1 MSIKRLVRFKHRFLF
16 LFALASVLTVISG
29 VYFIRFL
36 AKPNTG
42 LVVNYPEVINLEGKI
57 IFSPKTPFSPAVAS
71 GMKANTDQIISI
83 NGQVVKTI
91 RDVVEADASI
101 WRFDPIP
108 VEIVRNNVLEQT
120 ILITPAVTLT
130 RLDWVFALI
139 FCIALAFTSFYLI
152 IHLPEDTAS
161 NFIALAALFYLVFT
175 ALKPFYY
182 ESFFSN
188 LLVHVG
194 RLTPWLMVFFGMYF
208 PTAKGKVWL
217 RRTVVFSILA
227 LSLVYIGIRMV
238 YFQFWATSGLET
250 WLIRYR
256 FLGKLHNIADG
267 IAFLIYAVLLLGSY
281 FKNPHLKEK
290 RQIEWILAGFLIG
303 IPPYFFLDQLPIIL
317 GGAHGLRISM
327 GNFANLFLSFVP
339 LFFIVGLLKH
349 GVFNIKFFINRYL
362 AYVLLAVLIFSF
374 FTVLYEPIQSM
385 FIRSYG
391 LPAHVSAFLV
401 VTLLFILLIPLR
413 TVLTNLLERLFYR
426 SHYKSSLEY
435 SANLEKRNMELRL
448 IIDELNRQNIRS
460 FQTDKLR
467 ELRGIITGIAH
478 RVNNPVNFIS
488 SSLRSLDKK
497 LKNLFKELDDR
508 KLRPQERKSLETDMV
523 RFLQIAQEGNFEIR
537 DFIRNLV
544 SLVGSRSTI
553 PVSVN
558 VSHLLK
564 NAEMELQEKHGQV
577 DLSFKI
583 KNDVKLTCYPGELIQ
598 ALYYILE
605 NAAEAGED
613 GQIRI
618 EAEKIDGYLV
628 IQIEDH
634 GMGIDDLNNKKI
646 FDPFF
651 TTKAG
656 HEGLGLYFCRTI
668 VERNSGSIEI
678 ESRPGEGTRVKL
690 ILTQTN

>member
-1 MSIKRLVRFKHRFLF
+1 MSIKSFVRFKHRFLF
-16 LFALASVLTVISG
+16 LFALASVLTIISG
-29 VYFIRFL
+29 VYFVRFL
-36 AKPNTG
+36 AKPSTG

-71 GMKANTDQIISI
+71 GLKANTDQIISI
-83 NGQVVKTI
+83 NGLAVKTI

-108 VEIVRNNVLEQT
+108 VEIVRNGVLEQT
-120 ILITPAVTLT
+120 ILITPAITLA

-139 FCIALAFTSFYLI
+139 FCIALAFTGFYLI

-194 RLTPWLMVFFGMYF
+194 RLTPWFMVFFGIYF

-227 LSLVYIGIRMV
+227 LYLVYIGIRMV
-238 YFQFWATSGLET
+238 YFQAWAESGVEI

-349 GVFNIKFFINRYL
+349 GVFNIKYFINRYL
-362 AYVLLAVLIFSF
+362 AYVLLALLIFSF
-374 FTVLYEPIQSM
+374 FTVLYEPIQAM
-385 FIRSYG
+385 FISSYG

-413 TVLTNLLERLFYR
+413 TMLTNLLERLFYR

-488 SSLRSLDKK
+488 SSLRSLDKR
-497 LKNLFKELDDR
+497 LKNLFKKLDDR
-508 KLRPQERKSLETDMV
+508 KLPSRELESLRTDMV

-577 DLSFKI
+577 NLQFKI
-583 KNDVKLTCYPGELIQ
+583 KSDVKLTCYPGELIQ
-598 ALYYILE
+598 ALYYVLE
-605 NAAEAGED
+605 NAVEAGED
-613 GQIRI
+613 GQICI
-618 EAEKIDGYLV
+618 EAEEIDGYLV

-634 GMGIDDLNNKKI
+634 GIGIDDLNSKKI

-651 TTKAG
+651 STKVD

-678 ESRPGEGTRVKL
+678 ESRPGAGTRVKL
-690 ILTQTN
+690 ILTQTF